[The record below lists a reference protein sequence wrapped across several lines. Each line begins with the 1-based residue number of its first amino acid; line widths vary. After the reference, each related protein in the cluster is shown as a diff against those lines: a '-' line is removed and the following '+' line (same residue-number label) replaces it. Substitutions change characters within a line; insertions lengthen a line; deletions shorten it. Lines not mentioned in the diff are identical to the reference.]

1 MHITEELAYP
11 IIEKL
16 KTIVHYN
23 INIMNESGVIV
34 ASTDSTRINQV
45 HEGALYVLKQK
56 SSLIIFEND
65 LDKYHGSKEGI
76 NLPIEFM
83 GEIIGVVGVTGSP
96 WNWISL

>member
-1 MHITEELAYP
+1 MFLS
-11 IIEKL
+11 K
-16 KTIVHYN
+16 
-23 INIMNESGVIV
+23 
-34 ASTDSTRINQV
+34 
-45 HEGALYVLKQK
+45 K

-96 WNWISL
+96 PGTGSVCENGEGHRRSNASAGSFPQSITAPKNIDG